1 AVVIGAV
8 RSASAARLVLA
19 APIAAAIVAQV
30 DRRVPDVVAC
40 AAASLPVAFAEF
52 ANAVV
57 AKASGAIAASVA
69 PDVVVAVA
77 PGGHCA
83 PRAEER
89 GAGGRWA
96 AGVATGRPW
105 LTAEPAGVPASSAHA
120 FARACVADSAG
131 TAAVVIGA
139 VRSASAARLVLA
151 APIAAAIVAQV
162 DRRVPDVVAC
172 AAASLPVAFAEFA
185 NAVVARASAALA
197 ASVAPDVAVAPG
209 GHCAP

>member
-57 AKASGAIAASVA
+57 AKASAALAASVA

-83 PRAEER
+83 PQIGRASCRGR
-89 GAGGRWA
+89 GAV
-96 AGVATGRPW
+96 GVAAGRPW
-105 LTAEPAGVPASSAHA
+105 MTAEPDG
-120 FARACVADSAG
+120 
-131 TAAVVIGA
+131 
-139 VRSASAARLVLA
+139 
-151 APIAAAIVAQV
+151 
-162 DRRVPDVVAC
+162 
-172 AAASLPVAFAEFA
+172 
-185 NAVVARASAALA
+185 
-197 ASVAPDVAVAPG
+197 
-209 GHCAP
+209 